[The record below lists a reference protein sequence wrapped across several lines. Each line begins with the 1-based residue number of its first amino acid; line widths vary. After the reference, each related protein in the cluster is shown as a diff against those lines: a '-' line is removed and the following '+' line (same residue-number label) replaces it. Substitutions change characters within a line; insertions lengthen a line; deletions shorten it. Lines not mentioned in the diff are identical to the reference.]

1 MANETLKNVSSIATS
16 AAAGGMG
23 LLGQSAGGAISSYYQ
38 EKAADKAY
46 KRSKDYFDY
55 VAEYNNPTNQV
66 QRLKDAG
73 LSVGLMYGMQG
84 SGGQQEAVSAP
95 QAGNINTSNES
106 GMGIQS
112 MMAAKQMELL
122 DSQINKT
129 NAEAENLRGIERDK
143 AGSVIQLNSATIS
156 NLIAQTKNEE
166 ERNSLIKFE
175 SQLKEFELNFKEDT
189 RQINIETLRL
199 GMEKL
204 DTELDITLNN
214 RAISNATK
222 QTVIDTYNATLAN
235 TVADTALKN
244 SNISLNEE
252 TKNKLVAEIKYLE
265 EQVAIG
271 KMNAETAKEGLNNAF
286 KIACVNS
293 NTSIKNTESTNKNQ
307 QILVAQ
313 QAASELTSY
322 SLKEFGKYIF
332 TGKRKTI
339 GFK

>member
-1 MANETLKNVSSIATS
+1 MEKNNLLSNVSSG
-16 AAAGGMG
+16 AGGMAMG
-23 LLGQSAGGAISSYYQ
+23 LIGSAAGGAISSKFN
-38 EKAADKAY
+38 ERAAERAY

-55 VAEYNNPTNQV
+55 VAAYNTPEQQK

-73 LSVGLMYGMQG
+73 LSVGLMYGQAG
-84 SGGQQEAVSAP
+84 STGTQQAVDAP
-95 QAGNINTSNES
+95 QATVDTSDKAG
-106 GMGIQS
+106 GMGLQAV
-112 MMAAKQMELL
+112 MVQKQVELI

-143 AGSVIQLNSATIS
+143 ASSVIQLNSATIS

-235 TVADTALKN
+235 TVADTPL
-244 SNISLNEE
+244 IS
-252 TKNKLVAEIKYLE
+252 
-265 EQVAIG
+265 
-271 KMNAETAKEGLNNAF
+271 
-286 KIACVNS
+286 
-293 NTSIKNTESTNKNQ
+293 
-307 QILVAQ
+307 
-313 QAASELTSY
+313 
-322 SLKEFGKYIF
+322 
-332 TGKRKTI
+332 
-339 GFK
+339 